1 MRAAR
6 SPSFCGCSPFRR
18 PTLRINAITCC
29 ILSSKWGFLEGKPDD
44 LQGAWSLQD
53 ADSIGEV
60 ADRINYIYDPTVLAL
75 WSGKLDPETGK
86 IGSDVMF
93 KTTPKASQ
101 YAKYLLA
108 SGVPALPRAEGDRS
122 YEFVQRVFGKIV
134 DGGFFSGRVALRR
147 LDGDVEPSM
156 LAYVPEEICFGPGK
170 GATTDAGG
178 RDPLEYF
185 GTGWSTTMWGLSA
198 PPPRGA
204 LH

>member
-1 MRAAR
+1 M
-6 SPSFCGCSPFRR
+6 
-18 PTLRINAITCC
+18 
-29 ILSSKWGFLEGKPDD
+29 
-44 LQGAWSLQD
+44 QGAWSSQD
-53 ADSIGEV
+53 ADSAVEV

-122 YEFVQRVFGKIV
+122 YEFVQRVLGRLSTV
-134 DGGFFSGRVALRR
+134 VFSRVGLRSAP
-147 LDGDVEPSM
+147 DGDVEPRCSPRPRRTAG
-156 LAYVPEEICFGPGK
+156 LGK

-178 RDPLEYF
+178 ENPLEYW
-185 GTGWSTTMWGLSA
+185 TGWSTTM
-198 PPPRGA
+198 
-204 LH
+204 